1 MKTVTSGFI
10 RQSGPWIPCLKEGE
24 KVYTLTPEELSELLR
39 KAYADG
45 YQSAKDLY
53 YVPEVTTSISSSWDV
68 AKETEHGTH

>member
-10 RQSGPWIPCLKEGE
+10 TQAGPWIPCLKEGE

-39 KAYADG
+39 RAYADG

-53 YVPEVTTSISSSWDV
+53 YVPEVTTSVASSWDV
-68 AKETEHGTH
+68 AKETAHGTH